1 MDTTDLSAKL
11 NEKLNE
17 FQTYIAQMPKDDMFS
32 FLGIFVG
39 IVLIVIAV
47 ISWP

>member
-1 MDTTDLSAKL
+1 MDTTELNAKL

-17 FQTYIAQMPKDDMFS
+17 FQTYIAHMPKDDMFS

-39 IVLIVIAV
+39 IVLVVLAV
-47 ISWP
+47 ITWP